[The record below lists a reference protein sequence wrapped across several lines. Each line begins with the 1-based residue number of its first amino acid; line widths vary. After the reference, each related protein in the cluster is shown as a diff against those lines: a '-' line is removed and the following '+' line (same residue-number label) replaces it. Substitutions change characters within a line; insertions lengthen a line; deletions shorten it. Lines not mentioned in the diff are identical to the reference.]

1 MPNIS
6 HGSNSAHRGTLGSV
20 EPAVGLRERTRHAV
34 RGELVAVALELFL
47 RQGFEA
53 TTVEQIA
60 TSAGL
65 SRRSFHRYF
74 ATKDD
79 VLAQALRATGDKIA
93 AELAGRPSGEAPWT
107 ALRRAFDP
115 LVAWMTAD
123 AQSLA
128 LTRIMLES
136 SALRSGHTQ
145 KQEGWRE
152 VVAAALAPRLTT
164 PDESGRQLEAD
175 ALSGSAIAC
184 LMAALADWLGDDGQ
198 QALGRLLD
206 VAMSAV
212 APLDDR

>member
-1 MPNIS
+1 
-6 HGSNSAHRGTLGSV
+6 
-20 EPAVGLRERTRHAV
+20 
-34 RGELVAVALELFL
+34 LELFL
-47 RQGFEA
+47 RQGFEG

-79 VLAQALRATGDKIA
+79 VLAQALRASGDKVA
-93 AELAGRPSGEAPWT
+93 AELADRPSGEAPWT

-136 SALRSGHTQ
+136 SALGSGHAQ
-145 KQEGWRE
+145 KQESWRE
-152 VVAAALAPRLTT
+152 VVASTLAPRLTT
-164 PDESGRQLEAD
+164 PVESVRQLEAD

-184 LMAALADWLGDDGQ
+184 LMAALADWVGDDGQ

>member
-1 MPNIS
+1 MPNTS
-6 HGSNSAHRGTLGSV
+6 RCDNFAHRGIVRHV
-20 EPAVGLRERTRHAV
+20 EPVVGLRERTRLAV

-47 RQGFEA
+47 SQGFEG

-74 ATKDD
+74 ASKDD
-79 VLAQALRATGDKIA
+79 VLAQALRASGDKIA
-93 AELAGRPSGEAPWT
+93 AELAGRPSGETPWT
-107 ALRRAFDP
+107 ALRHAFDP
-115 LVAWMTAD
+115 LVAWMTTD

-136 SALRSGHTQ
+136 SALQSGHTQ
-145 KQEGWRE
+145 KQESWRE
-152 VVAAALAPRLTT
+152 VVAAALAPRLTHL
-164 PDESGRQLEAD
+164 DESARQLEAD

-184 LMAALADWLGDDGQ
+184 LMAALATWLGDDGQ
-198 QALGRLLD
+198 QALGRLLNL
-206 VAMSAV
+206 AMSAV